1 MNDVQRRVVVVTGAG
16 TGIGRATARGF
27 SADGAQV
34 LAVGRRSA
42 PLADTAT
49 GHPLIA
55 PLAVDVTAADAPRRV
70 VDAALDRYGRLDV
83 LVNNAGIAGAGPLA
97 ELDEAATHAQ
107 FATNLLAP
115 ARLAHAALGA
125 LTVSCGVIVNV
136 TTAVGQRAW
145 PGASMYAAGKAAL
158 DSLTRSW
165 AVELAPRGIRVVAVA
180 PGAIDTP
187 IGEHQ
192 GLSLNSARHCGAGNS
207 TVRRWAASELPRR
220 WPGPSGDSVNRR
232 RASSP
237 GWCCRSTAGRSS
249 ADRPSRSSAAQL
261 SNQTTSRTLSPP
273 CRSARSRMMSKSA
286 RNCGST
292 RNTSAGRSRST
303 RHIRSSARH
312 CVPSG

>member
-192 GLSLNSARHCGAGNS
+192 GLSPQQRAAL
-207 TVRRWAASELPRR
+207 RRWQLDRTPLGRVGTPEEVAWAIRRLCEPAAGFLTGVVLPVD
-220 WPGPSGDSVNRR
+220 GGAVI
-232 RASSP
+232 
-237 GWCCRSTAGRSS
+237 G
-249 ADRPSRSSAAQL
+249 
-261 SNQTTSRTLSPP
+261 
-273 CRSARSRMMSKSA
+273 
-286 RNCGST
+286 
-292 RNTSAGRSRST
+292 
-303 RHIRSSARH
+303 
-312 CVPSG
+312 